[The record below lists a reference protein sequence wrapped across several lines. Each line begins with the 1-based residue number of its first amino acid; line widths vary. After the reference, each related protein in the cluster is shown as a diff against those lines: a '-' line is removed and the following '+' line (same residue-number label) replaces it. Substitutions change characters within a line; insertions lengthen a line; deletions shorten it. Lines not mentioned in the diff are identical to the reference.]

1 MYVHVKNRG
10 LLLRLSDKS
19 NNTLRPIINNVLSI
33 KLKKNND
40 IQTGVEKHILKN
52 CKENSITSMPS
63 DLLNVTLSYLNYK
76 DWFKLIFVT
85 RCEPALDRNATVQA
99 GRHCPLLAGST
110 TVVVR

>member
-76 DWFKLIFVT
+76 DWFKLIFVNKMKSQSKK
-85 RCEPALDRNATVQA
+85 ESSQSKM
-99 GRHCPLLAGST
+99 ST
-110 TVVVR
+110 MQMKYL

>member
-52 CKENSITSMPS
+52 CKKNSITSMPS

-76 DWFKLIFVT
+76 DLY
-85 RCEPALDRNATVQA
+85 Q
-99 GRHCPLLAGST
+99 
-110 TVVVR
+110 